1 MVRPT
6 SSPHPESRP
15 MSSSRLHALAAA
27 GTSTWLDYIDRGMLD
42 AGSLAARIRD
52 EALAGMTSNPSIF
65 EKALEGKAYD
75 GAIRSAGDLAPRALF
90 EQLATRD
97 VRDACDQFA
106 GVYAATDGVD
116 GYVSI
121 EVSPDLANDAA
132 GTIEEARRL
141 WATIDRPNVMIKV
154 PGTDAGAIAVRT
166 LIAEGINV
174 NVTLLFAVEAH
185 ARVIAAYIAGLE
197 ERAAR
202 GQSIARVASVASFF
216 VSRVDSEV
224 DKRLDGRMVAAADA
238 PARERLAAL
247 KGAAAIANARLAYA
261 LFQREFAGPR
271 WAALVAKGAR
281 VQRPLW
287 ASTSTKNPS
296 YRDVMYVEQLAGPH
310 TVNTMPPA
318 TLDAF
323 RDHGESA
330 DTLSGTEA
338 SARETI
344 AALDREGIAMEEV
357 TEKLLTEGLAAFV
370 KSFETLLAGLA
381 RKMAATP
388 VGAGR

>member
-1 MVRPT
+1 
-6 SSPHPESRP
+6 
-15 MSSSRLHALAAA
+15 MSSSRLHALAQV
-27 GTSTWLDYIDRGMLD
+27 GTSTWLDYIDRGLLD
-42 AGSLAARIRD
+42 SGALAPRIAG

-65 EKALEGKAYD
+65 EKALEGSAYD
-75 GAIRSAGDLAPRALF
+75 DAIRAVGAEQGPRALF
-90 EQLATRD
+90 EHLATRD
-97 VRDACDQFA
+97 VRDACDQFM
-106 GVYAATDGVD
+106 GVYRETKGVD

-121 EVSPDLANDAA
+121 EVSPDLSNDAA
-132 GTIEEARRL
+132 GTVEEARRL

-154 PGTDAGAIAVRT
+154 PGTVAGAAAVRT
-166 LIAEGINV
+166 LIADGLNV

-185 ARVIAAYIAGLE
+185 ARVIEAYLTGLE
-197 ERAAR
+197 DRAAK
-202 GQSIARVASVASFF
+202 GLPIGNIASVASFF

-224 DKRLDGRMVAAADA
+224 DKRLDAKMVAATDA
-238 PARERLAAL
+238 ATRERLAAL

-261 LFQREFAGPR
+261 LFLSQFSGPR
-271 WAALVAKGAR
+271 WAALAVKGAR

-287 ASTSTKNPS
+287 ASTSTKNPT

-323 RDHGESA
+323 RDHGESK

-338 SARETI
+338 SAKATL
-344 AALDREGIAMEEV
+344 AALAADGISMDEV
-357 TEKLLTEGLAAFV
+357 TEKLLVEGLAAFV

-381 RKMAATP
+381 RKVAATP